1 MSSIN
6 KKQTITNHEQLPVD
20 KGSALAQLKR
30 LTYAN
35 LLWQDQFYVDG
46 KTPADLIQ
54 QLVPQVPSETVAKLM
69 LDVRSRFNLR
79 HVPLLLAKS
88 LARSG
93 DLNQNDLAQLIQRPD
108 ELGEFLALYW
118 QEHRQPLS
126 RQVKRGLAKAFGK
139 FNEYQLAKWDKNS
152 AAVRVRDVMF
162 LCHPKPRNP
171 EQAALFKRIADNKMT
186 VPDTWETALSSGKN
200 KQETFTRLLKENKL
214 GALAFIRNL
223 RNMVNSGVDESL
235 IRSYANRVDVSKV
248 LPFRFITAYRE
259 VPKLADMLEAMM
271 FKALKTADKLP
282 GKTVLLVDVS
292 GSMFYKAINSKE
304 MDRFDAAAAL
314 AMLCSE
320 VCEQV
325 EVYTFSDDLVRVDH
339 VANKGFALAEALSSS
354 QSHGGTKLGFAL
366 NKLKMLQ
373 QEPSDRVIVFTDE
386 QSWDPVPD
394 PEAGTRG
401 YLINVASYQ
410 NGISNQSW
418 LEITGFS
425 EAVIDFIRE
434 GEAENLF

>member
-46 KTPADLIQ
+46 KTTADLIQ
-54 QLVPQVPSETVAKLM
+54 QLVPHVPSETVAQLM

-139 FNEYQLAKWDKNS
+139 FNKYQLAKWDKNS

-162 LCHPKPRNP
+162 LCHPKPQNP

-235 IRSYANRVDVSKV
+235 IRSYASRVDVSKV
-248 LPFRFITAYRE
+248 LPFRFITAYRV
-259 VPKLADMLEAMM
+259 VPELADMLEAMM

-292 GSMFYKAINSKE
+292 DSMFYKAIKSKE

-325 EVYTFSDDLVRVDH
+325 EVYTFSNDLVRVDH
-339 VANKGFALAEALSSS
+339 VANKGFALAEALSAS
-354 QSHGGTKLGFAL
+354 QSHSGTQLGFAL

-410 NGISNQSW
+410 NGINNQRW